1 MNSVPVNM
9 YYCLQLNKR
18 RKDKNGNTNDTFNF
32 YTNIVYIHNCN
43 IVVPLEFILT
53 ITYKDIIAATVSGTN
68 NFSST
73 TDTNPR
79 IDLLLQYVLE

>member
-1 MNSVPVNM
+1 M
-9 YYCLQLNKR
+9 YIRTSHQY
-18 RKDKNGNTNDTFNF
+18 KNTYIYIYLYDIFNF